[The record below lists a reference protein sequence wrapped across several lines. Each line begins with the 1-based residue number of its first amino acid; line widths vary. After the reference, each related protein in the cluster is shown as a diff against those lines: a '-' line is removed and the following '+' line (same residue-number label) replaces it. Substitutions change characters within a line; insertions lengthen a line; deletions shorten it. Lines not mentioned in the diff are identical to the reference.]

1 MKVFYQNQAFF
12 MKKKKRSKVV
22 NVLHLCY
29 VKDRNF
35 LTPLGKNGIGI
46 FGKHDILQMK
56 SN

>member
-12 MKKKKRSKVV
+12 MKKKRSEVA

-35 LTPLGKNGIGI
+35 LTPRGKNGIGI